1 MAEVGNLGKVP
12 TIAENTYAVESKIR
26 NVLSRIDGV
35 NIGSGKITKEI
46 SESNIN
52 SKYICESFEG
62 IGREVQNN
70 FNKFLREN
78 VWCDETLSN
87 SEKIEIMKKNFEKLK
102 PEQKKD
108 FNVLSDARVINNPD
122 YSNWGEW
129 LNVNWPDFPGL
140 DKNKEVLGISREN
153 LMPEHLDR
161 FGSPGGKNFGVI
173 PENGKVYSMNERSIC
188 YIDNEFAY
196 NDYSYFD
203 NEHYF
208 DVIDCIKNN
217 DVDALNKVIDDI
229 NKKNE
234 TNLGH
239 ISENKINLWNK
250 DYKAFQKD
258 AQLIAL
264 CNEKGIDT
272 TYGVMGKAAP
282 WYAKDG
288 SIITNGGAEQINTP
302 VKGDV
307 LWWLGI
313 LK

>member
-1 MAEVGNLGKVP
+1 
-12 TIAENTYAVESKIR
+12 
-26 NVLSRIDGV
+26 
-35 NIGSGKITKEI
+35 
-46 SESNIN
+46 
-52 SKYICESFEG
+52 
-62 IGREVQNN
+62 
-70 FNKFLREN
+70 
-78 VWCDETLSN
+78 
-87 SEKIEIMKKNFEKLK
+87 
-102 PEQKKD
+102 
-108 FNVLSDARVINNPD
+108 
-122 YSNWGEW
+122 
-129 LNVNWPDFPGL
+129 
-140 DKNKEVLGISREN
+140 
-153 LMPEHLDR
+153 
-161 FGSPGGKNFGVI
+161 
-173 PENGKVYSMNERSIC
+173 MNERSIC

-282 WYAKDG
+282 WY
-288 SIITNGGAEQINTP
+288 ER
-302 VKGDV
+302 
-307 LWWLGI
+307 W
-313 LK
+313 

>member
-1 MAEVGNLGKVP
+1 MGRLADNVLTKAKNSIPSPQLGVEMAGVGDLGKVP

-35 NIGSGKITKEI
+35 NIGSGKVTKEI

-62 IGREVQNN
+62 IGREAQNN

-87 SEKIEIMKKNFEKLK
+87 SEKIEIMKKNFEKLT

-129 LNVNWPDFPGL
+129 PNVNWPDFPGL

-161 FGSPGGKNFGVI
+161 FGSPWGKNFGVVS
-173 PENGKVYSMNERSIC
+173 ENGKVYSMNERSIC

-208 DVIDCIKNN
+208 DVIDSIKNN
-217 DVDALNKVIDDI
+217 DLM
-229 NKKNE
+229 
-234 TNLGH
+234 L
-239 ISENKINLWNK
+239 
-250 DYKAFQKD
+250 
-258 AQLIAL
+258 
-264 CNEKGIDT
+264 
-272 TYGVMGKAAP
+272 
-282 WYAKDG
+282 
-288 SIITNGGAEQINTP
+288 
-302 VKGDV
+302 
-307 LWWLGI
+307 
-313 LK
+313 